1 MIASTVDPSNEEN
14 WSVVAGGAVDV
25 IVTAM
30 DEEKNQSTE
39 CNIPG
44 RFSSQR
50 NRIQSSPN
58 TFTHESLRA
67 TKTQTIAGK
76 ADRFCR
82 QEQRTNSQNQP
93 EAKGNEIIW
102 WIVMGIRLS
111 K

>member
-58 TFTHESLRA
+58 TFTHERSPGDKDTNYNMYCGEGRSVLSSR
-67 TKTQTIAGK
+67 TKNK
-76 ADRFCR
+76 L
-82 QEQRTNSQNQP
+82 
-93 EAKGNEIIW
+93 AKPT
-102 WIVMGIRLS
+102 RS
-111 K
+111 KRK

>member
-58 TFTHESLRA
+58 TFTHERSPGGDKD
-67 TKTQTIAGK
+67 TNYGIAGK

-93 EAKGNEIIW
+93 EAKGNEI
-102 WIVMGIRLS
+102 
-111 K
+111 

>member
-58 TFTHESLRA
+58 TFTHERSPGDKDTNYCGEGRSVLSSR
-67 TKTQTIAGK
+67 TKNK
-76 ADRFCR
+76 L
-82 QEQRTNSQNQP
+82 
-93 EAKGNEIIW
+93 AKPT
-102 WIVMGIRLS
+102 RS
-111 K
+111 KRK